1 MVMDRSSEKDNFHL
15 ENHASDS
22 SWSICLSPYCV
33 SLCRPLCQ
41 SLCFSLSVP
50 LSLSVCLCACVC
62 LSQNQTKI
70 DNHLGWFWLGWLPRL
85 VGIET
90 TITTSNSGFKLCR
103 DTQWTTQTT
112 SAMSAAD
119 EKITTHSYF
128 VIPSMALQKYKPF
141 NSKRLSYPVAK
152 FTQARTADDAQHPSC

>member
-1 MVMDRSSEKDNFHL
+1 MTHEKINSTNTISISVGSHSQIYPMVMDRSSEKDNFHL

-112 SAMSAAD
+112 SAMSN
-119 EKITTHSYF
+119 HS
-128 VIPSMALQKYKPF
+128 PP
-141 NSKRLSYPVAK
+141 
-152 FTQARTADDAQHPSC
+152 RTRK